1 MSCSDFV
8 ADFLTV
14 IRNAATARKDVVTLP
29 ASKTCAGIAAILK
42 EEGFIENYKEFSEGA
57 KKFIRVHLKYLRGR
71 KPAIQGIQKVSTP
84 GRRVYSASSAIRRIR
99 GGLGVAIIST
109 PKGILTDRR
118 AREEKVGGEIICS
131 VW

>member
-14 IRNAATARKDVVTLP
+14 IRNAASARKDVVTLP
-29 ASKTCAGIAAILK
+29 ASKTCASIAAILN
-42 EEGFIENYKEFSEGA
+42 EEGFIDNYKELSEGA
-57 KKFIRVHLKYLRGR
+57 KKLIRIHLKYMRGR
-71 KPAIQGIQKVSTP
+71 KPAIQGIQKISTP
-84 GRRVYSASSAIRRIR
+84 GRRVYSGSSEIRRVR
-99 GGLGVAIIST
+99 GGLGVAIVST

-118 AREEKVGGEIICS
+118 AREQKVGGEIICS